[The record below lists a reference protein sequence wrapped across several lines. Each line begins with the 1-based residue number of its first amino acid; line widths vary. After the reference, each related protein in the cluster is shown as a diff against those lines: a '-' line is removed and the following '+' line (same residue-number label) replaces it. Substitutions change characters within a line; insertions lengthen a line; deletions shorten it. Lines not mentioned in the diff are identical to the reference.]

1 MEKAQ
6 SKALE
11 KYPINM
17 RKSLIDSRFT
27 VDENKEL
34 REGFIEGFTE
44 ANKEN
49 PPLTGEDMKK
59 IYALVVGQ
67 YNKYLGG
74 DWEGQCWGEEFY
86 NEVLNAFNQ
95 SKNK

>member
-11 KYPINM
+11 KYPIKM
-17 RKSLIDSRFT
+17 RKSLIDSTFV
-27 VDENKEL
+27 VDENSEL
-34 REGFIEGFTE
+34 REGFIDGFTE

-49 PPLTGEDMKK
+49 PPLTGEDIKK
-59 IYALVVGQ
+59 IYALVVRQ

-95 SKNK
+95 SKTK